1 LVFYKR
7 FRLKKNKKNKVN
19 MLKSGQ
25 NDKGSDEDRASSKHS
40 TRKSTRNKKKK
51 KRSHLDSDDFDHDS
65 GNSDSDNDDQNGQ
78 APGEREEGKSQAY
91 ES

>member
-1 LVFYKR
+1 
-7 FRLKKNKKNKVN
+7 

-65 GNSDSDNDDQNGQ
+65 GN
-78 APGEREEGKSQAY
+78 
-91 ES
+91 